1 MDDNYNSCFYANAC
15 HVCKRF
21 GDGVR
26 LKRCGGCGMI
36 AYCDQRHQKQ
46 HWPRH
51 RRLCHAIQEVVRDN
65 GLQVRQVSPQ
75 EWAQLKMNLMLLVA
89 IRLPRRLDE
98 YETQMFKFP
107 RACLVCH
114 ERSNQLLEDCR
125 YCASVSL
132 CEEHRN
138 DPAHSRHACCQ
149 LKLCFNLDKELSVNV
164 NGESPNLDY
173 LQRVSGSRTCRN
185 MKDFIDAH
193 MDVAQGQSALP
204 PADVS
209 VAVHSEYLTRPLT
222 LVHGLRMLDYVPR
235 GDSLVVHVVAANFI
249 ELETAR
255 AWEILLHLMSSLA
268 LVRLVMIGPELPSEI
283 VSTSVCED
291 CVRQRKELSFEIHS
305 ALYENYVRG
314 SSFVRPDVVAG
325 FNTGIHEREEATYPE
340 ETWASSVR
348 ALAEQGC
355 PLILSCYTRVEA
367 EKETARINAILGK
380 ETKHVYA
387 GINPFAGLRPY
398 RDFETEGIFYQN
410 NYVIVYSN
418 L

>member
-125 YCASVSL
+125 
-132 CEEHRN
+132 
-138 DPAHSRHACCQ
+138 
-149 LKLCFNLDKELSVNV
+149 
-164 NGESPNLDY
+164 
-173 LQRVSGSRTCRN
+173 
-185 MKDFIDAH
+185 
-193 MDVAQGQSALP
+193 
-204 PADVS
+204 
-209 VAVHSEYLTRPLT
+209 
-222 LVHGLRMLDYVPR
+222 
-235 GDSLVVHVVAANFI
+235 LVVHVVAANFI